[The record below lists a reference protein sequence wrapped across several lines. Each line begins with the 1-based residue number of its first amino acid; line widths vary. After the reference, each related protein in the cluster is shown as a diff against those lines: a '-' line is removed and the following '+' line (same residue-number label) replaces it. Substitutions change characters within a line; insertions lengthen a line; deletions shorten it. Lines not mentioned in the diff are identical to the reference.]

1 MTFTKDNHTDDMIPP
16 MADDNLLSSG
26 IVTSEGQESSTPA
39 PDAQTPDEPPAAP
52 VKKIKT
58 ETCVVSGETLP
69 RDQMIRLVI
78 GPDSTLYL
86 DLDAKLPGTG
96 FWITL
101 GQSILAQAVRD
112 GLFVTADQKAV
123 TIPENMT
130 EIITKALTRKA
141 LDMLSM
147 GRKAGDLI
155 TGADKCEQV
164 LRSRKGGVYVTAAE
178 ESAVTRRKLV
188 NLARSLPVIDQFSSA
203 DLSTHSGAQNVWHA
217 VIRRGPLCQPFL
229 NAVDRLNKFNND

>member
-1 MTFTKDNHTDDMIPP
+1 MTFTKDNRTDDMIPP
-16 MADDNLLSSG
+16 MADENLLSSG
-26 IVTSEGQESSTPA
+26 IVTSEGQDAAQPTAPA
-39 PDAQTPDEPPAAP
+39 EPSAEVPA
-52 VKKIKT
+52 KKIKT
-58 ETCVVSGETLP
+58 ETCLVSGETLP

-78 GPDSTLYL
+78 GPDSMLYV

-101 GQSILAQAVRD
+101 GHSILAQAISR
-112 GLFVTADQKAV
+112 GSFTAADDSIK
-123 TIPENMT
+123 IPENID

-147 GRKAGDLI
+147 ARKAGDLI
-155 TGADKCEQV
+155 TGADKCEQI

-178 ESAVTRRKLV
+178 ESAVTRRKLA